1 MEQPQEEAP
10 EAREEEKEEVAT
22 TEGAS
27 ELNGGP
33 GHVLPSGSCTGAEE
47 TEGLR
52 GQASRVEV
60 QASVGS
66 LGWGTEEWSEVINAS
81 ILGPAMPL
89 TGPSGNRRDG
99 RPSGCELW

>member
-33 GHVLPSGSCTGAEE
+33 RHVLPSGSCTGVEKV
-47 TEGLR
+47 EGP
-52 GQASRVEV
+52 GA
-60 QASVGS
+60 
-66 LGWGTEEWSEVINAS
+66 
-81 ILGPAMPL
+81 
-89 TGPSGNRRDG
+89 G
-99 RPSGCELW
+99 RAW

>member
-47 TEGLR
+47 AEGLR
-52 GQASRVEV
+52 GWAGWVEV
-60 QASVGS
+60 QAFVGN
-66 LGWGTEEWSEVINAS
+66 LGWGTKKCSEVINAS
-81 ILGPAMPL
+81 VLGRASHQPFWKQ
-89 TGPSGNRRDG
+89 TG
-99 RPSGCELW
+99 W

>member
-47 TEGLR
+47 TAGLR
-52 GQASRVEV
+52 G
-60 QASVGS
+60 
-66 LGWGTEEWSEVINAS
+66 
-81 ILGPAMPL
+81 
-89 TGPSGNRRDG
+89 
-99 RPSGCELW
+99 